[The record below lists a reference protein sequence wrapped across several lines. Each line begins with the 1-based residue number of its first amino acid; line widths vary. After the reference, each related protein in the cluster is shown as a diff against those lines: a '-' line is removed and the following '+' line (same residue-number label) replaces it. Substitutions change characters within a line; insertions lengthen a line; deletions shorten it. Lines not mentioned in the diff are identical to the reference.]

1 MTATARPQSHMGIPP
16 TQPILM
22 PTQLSELLRLI
33 GEIDEFKGYWRKLR
47 EIRAE
52 RLGELR
58 QVTTIESSGSST
70 RIEGAELSDEEV
82 ARVLGGLSLDSFRTR
97 DESEVRG
104 YGELLQLIFDHSGDV
119 PLDERHIK
127 QLHGILLRYSERDA
141 WHRGEYTKN
150 DSHVKA
156 RHADGRVEIIFRT
169 ATPFDTPRLMA
180 ALTTETNA
188 ASVGRVTHPLV
199 VIARFLV
206 EFLGIHPFQDGNGRL
221 ARALTSLL
229 LLQAGYEYVP
239 YASLE
244 RVIEENKGAYYTA
257 LRTSQLAMR
266 DRPRAFGEWLLFF
279 LRALRTQ
286 QQNLIAKLDIER
298 SMVELSAVQERMLV
312 LVDQHGRVTSTLL
325 ARTLRLPGRTVRYH
339 LDVLIRNGLLEPKGE
354 KRGRTYQRASGD
366 AGHVAGP
373 NSRNSAILLE
383 ILMQGGR
390 ISATALRK
398 LVKGKGYDARMVG
411 TLHGRRLAHLRRD
424 RRTGESVLTTR
435 GREVAEQHLFVTR
448 LARLPEP
455 D

>member
-1 MTATARPQSHMGIPP
+1 MGIPP
-16 TQPILM
+16 TQPILT
-22 PTQLSELLRLI
+22 PAQLSELLRLV

-58 QVTTIESSGSST
+58 QITTIESAGSST

-82 ARVLGGLSLDSFRTR
+82 ARVLGGLSVDSFRAR

-104 YGELLQLIFDHSGDV
+104 YGELLQLIFDNSSDL
-119 PLDERHIK
+119 PLDARHVK

-141 WHRGEYTKN
+141 WHRGEYKKN
-150 DSHVKA
+150 DNHVEA

-169 ATPFDTPRLMA
+169 ATPFDAPRLMA
-180 ALTTETNA
+180 ALITETNA
-188 ASVGRVTHPLV
+188 ASIGRETHPLV

-229 LLQAGYEYVP
+229 LLQSGYEYVP

-244 RVIEENKGAYYTA
+244 RVIEENKGAYYAA

-266 DRPRAFGEWLLFF
+266 DRPQAFGEWLLFF
-279 LRALRTQ
+279 LRALRAQ

-298 SMVELSAVQERMLV
+298 SMVQLSDVQERMLA

-354 KRGRTYQRASGD
+354 KRGRTYRRASGE
-366 AGHVAGP
+366 AGHAAGP

-448 LARLPEP
+448 LARLPET